1 MISFSQE
8 AWDRNSPLYE
18 TIRTM
23 PFNAEL
29 AQGTLSEAAFKHYII

>member
-1 MISFSQE
+1 MTIFSRE
-8 AWDRNSPLYE
+8 AWEQGASVYE

-29 AQGTLSEAAFKHYII
+29 ARER